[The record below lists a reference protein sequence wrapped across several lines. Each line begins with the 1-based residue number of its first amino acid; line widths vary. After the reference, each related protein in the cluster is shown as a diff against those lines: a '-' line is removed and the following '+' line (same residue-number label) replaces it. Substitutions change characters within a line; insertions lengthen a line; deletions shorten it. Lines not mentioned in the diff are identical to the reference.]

1 MKKEVTYYLAVVH
14 NKQHTINKIKKL
26 LASIQV
32 LGIQGECAMH
42 HSRRTHLINRP
53 ELRNVVHY
61 GVQRCY
67 YLYL

>member
-61 GVQRCY
+61 GVQRYY